1 MTDFHHSLL
10 PSAVRLVVPLQYAF
24 SLYLLLRGHNLPGGG
39 FIGGLVLASAL
50 VLRALVDPKRAP
62 KIDLILL
69 SGVGLLVAL
78 ASAVMPWLVGRTF
91 FTGLW
96 GGEIWLPAIGKVK
109 LGTPLLF
116 DIGVFI
122 VVTSV
127 AAKLLLVLLNQ
138 TRGRTRINEHHP

>member
-1 MTDFHHSLL
+1 MNAPRQSML
-10 PSAVRLVVPLQYAF
+10 PAACRLVVPSMAVL
-24 SLYLLLRGHNLPGGG
+24 SVYLLLRGHNLPGGG

-50 VLRALVDPKRAP
+50 VLRTMVDSKREP
-62 KIDLILL
+62 KIDLITL

-78 ASAVMPWLVGRTF
+78 ASAALPLLTGRTF

-96 GGEIWLPAIGKVK
+96 GGEIWLPAIGKLK

-122 VVTSV
+122 VVTAV
-127 AAKLLLVLLNQ
+127 AAKLLLVLMAQ
-138 TRGRTRINEHHP
+138 SRTHDN